1 MLVIN
6 VLTILNISF
15 SNLCNF
21 ESKNIKTKLKASN
34 NPPNKSAFIQMATN
48 THDSR
53 LHRRF
58 PCSTR
63 LMLENKPKKKT
74 SVRKGKTVPF
84 PFFTSIFFL
93 FSSDFPPSKCSDAY
107 RRWCDPPTPPLP
119 NGNALI
125 LHTLWL
131 TASAGS
137 VSVMSL
143 YWCCRELL

>member
-48 THDSR
+48 SHDSR

-84 PFFTSIFFL
+84 PFFPSIFFY
-93 FSSDFPPSKCSDAY
+93 FPLTFLHQNVAMLIVGDATRLH
-107 RRWCDPPTPPLP
+107 RRCQT
-119 NGNALI
+119 
-125 LHTLWL
+125 
-131 TASAGS
+131 
-137 VSVMSL
+137 VML
-143 YWCCRELL
+143 